1 MTWAIWICCSKQD
14 WSILMISSSWGM
26 PALVTILE
34 IWAITFPK
42 YLQSDKPPSAPKKSS
57 TPNLPSAALAFIIFV
72 QDPVYPVFDQN
83 SDVQGL
89 GAADSYFGSPTL
101 KLQTPSSSRLASSYA
116 NNALL
121 YQSIT
126 TFAGTNFRS
135 STTTSKVP
143 DSRGFG
149 SSTGWVAGFN
159 FDFQKSQL
167 NRS

>member
-1 MTWAIWICCSKQD
+1 MRNAGIGGHSRDMGKLST
-14 WSILMISSSWGM
+14 
-26 PALVTILE
+26 
-34 IWAITFPK
+34 K
-42 YLQSDKPPSAPKKSS
+42 YLQSDKPPPPPPPPSSRPGRRPASAPKKSS
-57 TPNLPSAALAFIIFV
+57 TPNLPSAALAFITFIIFV